1 MKPQWLAWARDLE
14 SVAQNGRHYAKDHYG
29 IQRYETVR
37 RIAAEI
43 LATKF
48 DGPGDVTHRQG
59 VRDEAVEP
67 AVHVRLGQNGSAQ
80 SFGGSG
86 GRSRDLRL
94 RFLSFIIS
102 SWR

>member
-14 SVAQNGRHYAKDHYG
+14 SVGQNGRHYD

-67 AVHVRLGQNGSAQ
+67 AVHVRLGQNGSAR